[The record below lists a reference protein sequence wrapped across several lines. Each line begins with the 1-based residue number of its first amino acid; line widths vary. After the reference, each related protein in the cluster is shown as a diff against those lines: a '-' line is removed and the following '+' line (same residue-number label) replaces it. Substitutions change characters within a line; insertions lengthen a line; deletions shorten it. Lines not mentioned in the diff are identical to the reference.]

1 MVKDCQRARAR
12 FIARS
17 LDVRNQLEF
26 ADAQI
31 ILRVLQI
38 FCEDG
43 YGSLLWDL
51 GSDAAES
58 YFKCWNTNVK
68 LVFGIQ
74 RNTFTYLAE
83 GFFAENFTSLRN
95 QVYCRYATF
104 FRKLLDSPSREVQFL
119 AHLVAK
125 DPRSTSCRNLRLLEN
140 KTSLSRP
147 FDFSSAKINS
157 SLASQTVPEGERWRL
172 GLLKNLFLLRSEKL
186 ARGESTQ
193 DICAMIDS
201 LCNT

>member
-31 ILRVLQI
+31 ILRALQI

-43 YGSLLWDL
+43 YGSMLWDL

-68 LVFGIQ
+68 LVFGIP

-83 GFFAENFTSLRN
+83 GFFAENLTGLRN
-95 QVYCRYATF
+95 QVYCR
-104 FRKLLDSPSREVQFL
+104 
-119 AHLVAK
+119 
-125 DPRSTSCRNLRLLEN
+125 
-140 KTSLSRP
+140 
-147 FDFSSAKINS
+147 
-157 SLASQTVPEGERWRL
+157 
-172 GLLKNLFLLRSEKL
+172 
-186 ARGESTQ
+186 
-193 DICAMIDS
+193 
-201 LCNT
+201 